1 MSGEGSE
8 PQAIRKLA
16 AGKLVIASHNEG
28 KVREIGALLAPYGI
42 ETVSAAALDL
52 PEPEETG
59 TTFVAN
65 AELKARAAADL
76 SGLPALA
83 DDSGLCVDALGG
95 EPGLFSARWGLP
107 DPGIAGLAP
116 ESGGAGRDFD
126 RAMRRVEAKL
136 AALPEGTSRDAHFV
150 CALALAWPDGH
161 VEWFEGRVDGALVWP
176 PRGDCGFGYDPMF
189 VPDGRAETF
198 GEMDPDAKHAM
209 SHRADAFRQLVAAV
223 L

>member
-1 MSGEGSE
+1 MSGEGRE

-16 AGKLVIASHNEG
+16 PGKLVIASHNEG
-28 KVREIGALLAPYGI
+28 KVREIGELLAPYGI
-42 ETVSAAALDL
+42 ETVSAKKLGL

-65 AELKARAAADL
+65 AELKAQAAADL

-83 DDSGLCVDALGG
+83 DDSGLCVEALGG
-95 EPGLFSARWGLP
+95 EPGIFSARW
-107 DPGIAGLAP
+107 AG
-116 ESGGAGRDFD
+116 ENRDFNE
-126 RAMRRVEAKL
+126 AMRRVEAAI
-136 AALPEGTSRDAHFV
+136 AASGPAPSRDAHFV

-161 VEWFEGRVDGALVWP
+161 IEWFEGRVDGTLVWP
-176 PRGDCGFGYDPMF
+176 PRGNKGFGYDAMF
-189 VPDGRAETF
+189 LPNVGDETF
-198 GEMDPDAKHAM
+198 GEIEPAAKHAI

>member
-1 MSGEGSE
+1 MSGEGNA

-16 AGKLVIASHNEG
+16 PGKLVIASHNEG
-28 KVREIGALLAPYGI
+28 KVREIGELLAPYGI
-42 ETVSAAALDL
+42 ETISAKELGL

-76 SGLPALA
+76 SGLPALS
-83 DDSGLCVDALGG
+83 DDSGLCVDALNGD
-95 EPGLFSARWGLP
+95 PGIFSARW
-107 DPGIAGLAP
+107 AEAP
-116 ESGGAGRDFD
+116 AGRDFAE
-126 RAMRRVEAKL
+126 AMRRVESAI
-136 AALPEGTSRDAHFV
+136 AASGPDPSRDAHFV

-161 VEWFEGRVDGALVWP
+161 VEWFEGRVDGTLVWP
-176 PRGDCGFGYDPMF
+176 PRGDRGFGYDAMF
-189 VPDGRAETF
+189 LPEGGSETF
-198 GEMDPDAKHAM
+198 GEMDPAAKHAI